1 MYTRKIEIPIG
12 NVKLQGI
19 LTVPDDA
26 AHIVIFSHGSGSS
39 HLSPRNKYVSKV
51 FQQHGLATLLCDLL
65 DRDED
70 EKFSAR
76 FNIALLTERL
86 VRIIEWAA
94 SHEHTAHLTPMLF
107 GASTGSASALRAS
120 VQLQGKIQAIV
131 SRGGRPDLAEE
142 VLPRVSTPVLFIVG
156 ELDFEVIR
164 LNRQAMS
171 NMSCVI
177 MLDVIAGASHLFEEP
192 GKLELVAETAA
203 GWFLKYSTKQTEAN
217 QKIKLTETIQD

>member
-1 MYTRKIEIPIG
+1 M
-12 NVKLQGI
+12 
-19 LTVPDDA
+19 TVPDDA

-39 HLSPRNKYVSKV
+39 HLSHRNKYVSKV

-76 FNIALLTERL
+76 FNIPLLTERL

-94 SHEHTAHLTPMLF
+94 SYEYTSHLTPMLF

-120 VQLQGKIQAIV
+120 VKLQGKIQAIV

-171 NMSCVI
+171 NMSCVK

-203 GWFLKYSTKQTEAN
+203 GWFLKYSTKQTEAK